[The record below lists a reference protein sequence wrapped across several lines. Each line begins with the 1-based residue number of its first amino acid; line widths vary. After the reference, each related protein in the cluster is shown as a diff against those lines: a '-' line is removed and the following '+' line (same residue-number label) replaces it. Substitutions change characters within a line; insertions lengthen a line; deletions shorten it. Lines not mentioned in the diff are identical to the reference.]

1 MTAALG
7 GCFFVLFCF
16 VLTIRFL
23 DHFQERDALCSLV
36 KNMFETCSDFFASFV
51 SCFRTDAH
59 AAPLRRQLLQGLAQA
74 RLVRYPV
81 IQ

>member
-1 MTAALG
+1 
-7 GCFFVLFCF
+7 
-16 VLTIRFL
+16 
-23 DHFQERDALCSLV
+23 
-36 KNMFETCSDFFASFV
+36 MFETCSDFFASFV